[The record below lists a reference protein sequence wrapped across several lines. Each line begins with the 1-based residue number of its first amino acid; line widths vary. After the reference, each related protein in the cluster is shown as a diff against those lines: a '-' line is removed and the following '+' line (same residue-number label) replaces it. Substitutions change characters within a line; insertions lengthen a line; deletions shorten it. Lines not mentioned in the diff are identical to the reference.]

1 VSAHRFID
9 SATGEYKSTLPE
21 LLVASVDKKCS
32 DLAFE
37 AYRLLVSDSYDA
49 SSVSGISAVWLDGN
63 VVRHVGNDVSLSDPF
78 RNEEIEFVIENAN

>member
-1 VSAHRFID
+1 
-9 SATGEYKSTLPE
+9 
-21 LLVASVDKKCS
+21 
-32 DLAFE
+32 
-37 AYRLLVSDSYDA
+37 LLVSDSYDA